1 MCGICGYIETRS
13 GRPAELGVL
22 NAMREKLVHRGPDEA
37 GSHVEGGVGLA
48 SRRLS
53 IIALADGQ
61 MPMSNE
67 DGSVWVV
74 QNGEIY
80 NFQSVR
86 AELEKQ
92 GRRFRTRSDTE
103 VILRAYEHYG
113 LDGVNHLNGMFAY
126 AIYDRAKKRVILA
139 RDRLGEKPLHYYWDG
154 NLFVFGSEIK
164 SLLAHPGVPRAIDH
178 VSLSKYLTYEYVP
191 TPHSLFRDIHK
202 LEPGHWLELNIES
215 RTINKRQY
223 WDIPL
228 SDDAINYRSVEDHA
242 EELLHRLD
250 ESVKM
255 RLVSDV
261 PVGVFLSGG
270 IDSSTIAAL
279 AARHYPGKIQAF
291 TVSFDDPTFDES
303 TYAIDVAR
311 KIGVDHL
318 IQPCNVSDMPA
329 LIPDILGGMDE
340 PLGDAS
346 LVPTYLLSKFAASHL
361 KVVLGGDGGDEL
373 FAGYPTY
380 QALKL
385 IRYYNIFP
393 SEVRQVIKRLATVL
407 PVSLANISFD
417 FKVKQLLRG
426 AGVSQEVMFFL
437 WMGSFTEAEKRELL
451 SPAVRQNIIKRNTFE
466 DLFDYIKQSNLK
478 NDLERALYL
487 STKLYLQDDILVKVD
502 RASMASSLEVRAPFL
517 DHTLVEFIAG
527 LPTFL
532 KLHRLTTKYVLK
544 KAAAQLLP
552 KGIINRKKKGFGMP
566 VGRWINGQ
574 LKGLFDETL
583 SEERLRR
590 DGFFNPAY
598 VGELL
603 RQHRELKRDNRKLL
617 WTLFAFQVWHD
628 KWLR

>member
-1 MCGICGYIETRS
+1 
-13 GRPAELGVL
+13 
-22 NAMREKLVHRGPDEA
+22 
-37 GSHVEGGVGLA
+37 
-48 SRRLS
+48 
-53 IIALADGQ
+53 
-61 MPMSNE
+61 
-67 DGSVWVV
+67 
-74 QNGEIY
+74 
-80 NFQSVR
+80 
-86 AELEKQ
+86 
-92 GRRFRTRSDTE
+92 
-103 VILRAYEHYG
+103 
-113 LDGVNHLNGMFAY
+113 MFAF
-126 AIYDRAKKRVILA
+126 AIYDKVKKRVFLA

-154 NLFVFGSEIK
+154 SLFVFGSEIK
-164 SLLAHPGVPRAIDH
+164 ALLEHPGVPRSIDP

-191 TPHSLFRDIHK
+191 TPHSMFKDVHK
-202 LEPGHWLELNIES
+202 LEPGHWLELDIEGRS
-215 RTINKRQY
+215 INKRQY

-270 IDSSTIAAL
+270 IDSSTVAAL
-279 AARHYPGKIQAF
+279 AARHYPGNIKAF

-303 TYAIDVAR
+303 TYAVEVAKR
-311 KIGVDHL
+311 IGVDHQ

-329 LIPDILGGMDE
+329 LIPDIVGGMDE
-340 PLGDAS
+340 PIGDAS
-346 LVPTYLLSKFAASHL
+346 LVPTYLLSKFAASQL

-393 SEVRQVIKRLATVL
+393 TEVREVIKRLATVL

-451 SPAVRQNIIKRNTFE
+451 SPSIRQQTIKRNTFE

-532 KLHRLTTKYVLK
+532 KLNRLTTKYVLK
-544 KAAAQLLP
+544 KAASSLLP
-552 KGIINRKKKGFGMP
+552 KTIINRKKKGFGMP

-574 LKGLFDETL
+574 LKDLFDETL
-583 SEERLRR
+583 SEGRLRR
-590 DGFFNPAY
+590 DGFFNPKY
-598 VGELL
+598 VRELL
-603 RQHRELKRDNRKLL
+603 AQHRALKRDNRKLL
-617 WTLFAFQVWHD
+617 WTLFAFQVWQD
-628 KWLR
+628 KWLS